1 MDDCSLL
8 TACAQ
13 GDTSALERL
22 HARHARAAY
31 AFARR
36 MCGRAQDADDA
47 VAEAFITLWQQAARF
62 DRRSSVRT
70 WLLGIVRHKV
80 LDQLRRRDQAPAAA
94 DDDEVLPPEPSD
106 PGADPFEQLARQQQ
120 VEQLQT
126 CLDALPLPQREALYL
141 ALVEGLTLREIAA
154 IQQVPDNTVATR
166 IHHAK
171 RKLRDCLM
179 SANGLKNPGAR
190 RDSAA

>member
-8 TACAQ
+8 AACAQ
-13 GDTSALERL
+13 GDTQALERL
-22 HARHARAAY
+22 HARHARAAF
-31 AFARR
+31 AFALRL
-36 MCGRAQDADDA
+36 CGRAQDADDA
-47 VAEAFITLWQQAARF
+47 VAEAFVTVWQQAARY

-70 WLLGIVRHKV
+70 WLLGIVRHKA
-80 LDQLRRRDQAPAAA
+80 LDLLRRREQAPAAA
-94 DDDEVLPPEPSD
+94 DEDEAPAVETAD
-106 PGADPFEQLARQQQ
+106 PGADPFVQLARQQQ
-120 VEQLQT
+120 VEQLQA
-126 CLDALPLPQREALYL
+126 CLNALPLPQREALYL

-179 SANGLKNPGAR
+179 TASGLKNPGAR
-190 RDSAA
+190 CDSAT